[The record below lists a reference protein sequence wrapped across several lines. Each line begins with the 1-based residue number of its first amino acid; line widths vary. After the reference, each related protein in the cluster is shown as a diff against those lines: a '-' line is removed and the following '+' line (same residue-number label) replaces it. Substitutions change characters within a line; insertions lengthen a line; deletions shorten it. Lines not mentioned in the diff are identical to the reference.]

1 MLFTPRSSNRTT
13 VTSRIAHFNH
23 SSSPSLM
30 ENQSISKQQIDRV
43 KTKVKRNT

>member
-1 MLFTPRSSNRTT
+1 
-13 VTSRIAHFNH
+13 
-23 SSSPSLM
+23 M